1 MIGIY
6 VLHFSLHWDRV
17 LNVIDMENI
26 KTLQNDV
33 LIWLLHKVHYLKHY
47 IMICTFE

>member
-6 VLHFSLHWDRV
+6 VLHFSLRWDRV

-26 KTLQNDV
+26 ETLQNDENN
-33 LIWLLHKVHYLKHY
+33 VHYLKHY